1 MVWFGAEIDVPMV
14 VVRAVHFAA
23 TATTAG
29 ALVFRAAVAAPAL
42 HAAKQIQ
49 LVIEGRIRRLAW
61 GGLVIAFVSGLLW
74 VLLQTSAISGQP
86 CGEAVMSGALVT
98 VMSGTQFGMVSE
110 IRLGLAVLLAAGLAS
125 DRWQPARWLALGSA
139 VCLTASIAWT
149 GHAAST
155 PDRLGH
161 LHLAADALHLCG
173 AAAWIGGLMSLA
185 LLLQIVSRY
194 HALAGA
200 TLRLDAVRR
209 FSTLG
214 IVSVAAIVISGLVN
228 AWVLVGSFR
237 ALVVTDY
244 GWLLMVKTAAFMAMA
259 ALAVANRLWLTPRL
273 AEPEGEALHS
283 LNRNAFVEIAL
294 ALSIYAIV
302 GLLGT
307 LHPAAHLV
315 N

>member
-1 MVWFGAEIDVPMV
+1 
-14 VVRAVHFAA
+14 
-23 TATTAG
+23 
-29 ALVFRAAVAAPAL
+29 
-42 HAAKQIQ
+42 
-49 LVIEGRIRRLAW
+49 
-61 GGLVIAFVSGLLW
+61 
-74 VLLQTSAISGQP
+74 
-86 CGEAVMSGALVT
+86 
-98 VMSGTQFGMVSE
+98 
-110 IRLGLAVLLAAGLAS
+110 
-125 DRWQPARWLALGSA
+125 
-139 VCLTASIAWT
+139 
-149 GHAAST
+149 
-155 PDRLGH
+155 
-161 LHLAADALHLCG
+161 
-173 AAAWIGGLMSLA
+173 
-185 LLLQIVSRY
+185 
-194 HALAGA
+194 
-200 TLRLDAVRR
+200 LRLDAVRR

-214 IVSVAAIVISGLVN
+214 IVSVAAILISGLVN

-244 GWLLMVKTAAFMAMA
+244 GWLLMVKIAAFMAMV